1 MSPESLDELAAEIGE
16 ATGVCQKVVS
26 LDLCSGG
33 CINDAAIVKTDQQKS
48 WFVKF
53 NSDAP
58 DGMFSAEAQGLQ
70 TLEATNTIRV
80 PEVIT
85 QGMLSSGQA
94 FLVLEAIPLGRG
106 ARERSSEFYET
117 FGQQL
122 ADMHRQGTS
131 SKFGFDADNW
141 LGSSV
146 QLNPWL
152 ADWTEFWIT
161 ARLTPQLK
169 MARDNGVSNR
179 KLDQL
184 GNRLLNRLDQIL
196 KKDLEPP
203 SLIHGDLWSGN
214 LLSDE
219 NGQPVIFDPACYYAH
234 REAEFG
240 MTKLFGGF
248 PAEFYNAYQE
258 TWPLAEGWETRVE
271 IYTLYHLLNH
281 LNLFGGSYLSGCVE
295 ILERYA

>member
-1 MSPESLDELAAEIGE
+1 MSPDSLNELAAEIGK
-16 ATGVCQKVVS
+16 ATGVDQKIITM
-26 LDLCSGG
+26 DLCSGG
-33 CINDAAIVKTDQQKS
+33 CINEAAIVQTDQQTS

-58 DGMFSAEAQGLQ
+58 DRMFPAEAQGLQ
-70 TLEATNTIRV
+70 TLAATNTIRV

-85 QGMLSSGQA
+85 LGMLSSGQA
-94 FLVLEAIPLGRG
+94 FLVLEAIPLGAQ
-106 ARERSSEFYET
+106 ARVRSTEFYET
-117 FGQQL
+117 FGRNL
-122 ADMHRQGTS
+122 ADLHRQGS
-131 SKFGFDADNW
+131 NLRFGFEADNW

-146 QLNPWL
+146 QLNPWI
-152 ADWTEFWIT
+152 ADWNEFWIT

-169 MARDNGVSNR
+169 MARDKGFSNR

-184 GNRLLNRLDQIL
+184 GNRLLDRIDKIL
-196 KKDLEPP
+196 ETDAEPP
-203 SLIHGDLWSGN
+203 ALIHGDLWSGN
-214 LLSDE
+214 LLADE
-219 NGQPVIFDPACYYAH
+219 TGQPVIFDPACYYAH

-248 PAEFYNAYQE
+248 PAEFYDAYQE
-258 TWPLAEGWETRVE
+258 TCPLAEGWEMRVD